1 MVNEVEAADAR
12 LNSTLE
18 KLRGT
23 IVEAALRPR
32 EDVRRNLLDFVDE
45 GGVGGLVDVIKEA
58 VDGAGE
64 GLREFQF
71 GNREF
76 EREVGDARL
85 LLDNDSKG
93 KIEDNLDQRRSP
105 LPDILHDMEDC
116 ASDMAKNLESLVS
129 HYDLCVTAVKH
140 TEGGGDVASKVSGEP
155 PEGVDVGEN
164 TTGAPPKPIHDEEL
178 LEMMRIVEDDA
189 GQVEGTVMDIRERMG
204 EMEALY
210 QRVEGYTEQL
220 NTNHDSTVSAFRLL
234 EDIGRKLRSYIT
246 RSQVFLVRWISAKGK
261 IEEQLEELETL
272 THFYDGFLGAYDNL
286 LIEIGRRKA
295 MEMKMEREVQAAR
308 TKLEKLH
315 GEDLEAREAFRK
327 DQGDFLP
334 VDIWPGLMAGPLR
347 FDIVTADDSAAR
359 VPDISKSVIHRAIRR
374 VHGDR

>member
-1 MVNEVEAADAR
+1 MVDEVEAADAR
-12 LNSTLE
+12 LNRTLE

-32 EDVRRNLLDFVDE
+32 EEVRRNLLDFVDE

-76 EREVGDARL
+76 EKEARDVRI
-85 LLDNDSKG
+85 LLDDDSKA
-93 KIEDNLDQRRSP
+93 KIEDSLDQRRSP
-105 LPDILHDMEDC
+105 LPDILHGMEDC

-140 TEGGGDVASKVSGEP
+140 TEGGDDVASKVSGEL

-164 TTGAPPKPIHDEEL
+164 TTGAPPKPIDDEGL
-178 LEMMRIVEDDA
+178 LEMMRVVEDDA

-246 RSQVFLVRWISAKGK
+246 RSQVFLVRWISEKGK
-261 IEEQLEELETL
+261 IEEQLEELQTL

-315 GEDLEAREAFRK
+315 GEDLEAREAFRQ